1 MFETVFCIVITGEDE
16 DAWTLNEV
24 AANWAFEDVESGIK
38 HCEWAIGNFNEW
50 IELSN
55 EAFDPIDVGVF
66 VKKHR
71 VLNV

>member
-38 HCEWAIGNFNEW
+38 HCEWAIGNFN
-50 IELSN
+50 
-55 EAFDPIDVGVF
+55 
-66 VKKHR
+66 
-71 VLNV
+71 VLNYPMMHLIQLMLVYL